1 MSIVDAPLA
10 LVDRLM
16 RRQRA
21 IPPDEPIVRMLERL
35 AHDIEPDPSYR
46 RHLRGQALNRF
57 VAAREGIA
65 PPQVAR
71 ARHMTSIGR
80 GVLVASV
87 LLATGAAS
95 VGAASQTALPGDGL
109 YPLKLRIEELRIQV
123 APGDLKDELVVA
135 SLDARL
141 AEIAELADRGQW
153 QAAQEVAG
161 RAAAIAND
169 LIEMGPATSPA
180 TELAL
185 THDVSQLAGLV
196 AEAPASAVEALQHAL
211 EASSSAASVIRAN
224 GWRAPDGPTPPG
236 QSSGGSSSGSG
247 PAAPQGNG
255 PGTNNGQGPGSNNG
269 HGEGS
274 IHGQGPGTNNGQGPG
289 SNNPHPSGNG
299 NPSGTGKPGGSE
311 ASLTPTPSASPTSTP
326 STKTKPAKPRTA
338 AVSDPAAMPLGPAPT
353 PRAH

>member
-236 QSSGGSSSGSG
+236 QSSGGSPSGSG

-269 HGEGS
+269 
-274 IHGQGPGTNNGQGPG
+274 QGPDANNG
-289 SNNPHPSGNG
+289 HPSGNA
-299 NPSGTGKPGGSE
+299 NPSASE
-311 ASLTPTPSASPTSTP
+311 ASPTPTPTPSASPTPTP
-326 STKTKPAKPRTA
+326 SIKAKPTKPPTSAD
-338 AVSDPAAMPLGPAPT
+338 SDPAAAPPVPAST

>member
-21 IPPDEPIVRMLERL
+21 LPPDEPIVRMLERL

-161 RAAAIAND
+161 RAATIAND

-196 AEAPASAVEALQHAL
+196 AGAPASAVEALQHAL

-236 QSSGGSSSGSG
+236 QSSGSSGSG

-269 HGEGS
+269 
-274 IHGQGPGTNNGQGPG
+274 QGHDANNG
-289 SNNPHPSGNG
+289 HPSGNANA
-299 NPSGTGKPGGSE
+299 NPSASE
-311 ASLTPTPSASPTSTP
+311 ASPTPTPTPSASPTPTASIKAKP
-326 STKTKPAKPRTA
+326 TKPPTSAD
-338 AVSDPAAMPLGPAPT
+338 SDPAPAPPVPAST